1 MIVAKNI
8 SKIYFEGSK
17 KEFYA
22 LKNINFEIKKG
33 SFVIFKG
40 VSGSGKSTLLSIL
53 STISKP
59 SFGEILF
66 DKEPVSKYP
75 DIHASSFRAKNIGYI
90 FQSFNLFEDLTV
102 FVNVSLPLIPLG
114 FSQKDIDKKVEE
126 ILTLSNI
133 LHKKDEIVSNLSGG
147 EKQRCAIARALINNA
162 NTILC
167 DEPTSSFDYENSMNF
182 IKTLKELKESGKAI
196 VVATHDPLFF
206 ELDFIDKVFELK
218 NGVLVE

>member
-8 SKIYFEGSK
+8 SKIYFEGTK

-33 SFVIFKG
+33 SFVVFKG

-59 SFGEILF
+59 SLGEILF
-66 DKEPVSKYP
+66 ENESVSKYP
-75 DIHASSFRAKNIGYI
+75 DIHASNFRAKNIGYI

-102 FVNVSLPLIPLG
+102 FANVSFPLIPLG

-126 ILTLSNI
+126 TLILSNI

-147 EKQRCAIARALINNA
+147 EKQRCAIARALVNKA
-162 NTILC
+162 DTILC
-167 DEPTSSFDYENSMNF
+167 DEPTSSLDFENSLNF
-182 IKTLKELKESGKAI
+182 IKSLQELKKSGKTI
-196 VVATHDPLFF
+196 VVATHDPIFF
-206 ELDFIDKVFELK
+206 ELDFVDKFFELK
-218 NGVLVE
+218 NGVIVE

>member
-75 DIHASSFRAKNIGYI
+75 DIHASNFRAKNIGYI

-147 EKQRCAIARALINNA
+147 EKQRCAIARALVNEGEL
-162 NTILC
+162 ILC
-167 DEPTSSFDYENSMNF
+167 DEPTASLDYDNSQNF
-182 IKTLKELKESGKAI
+182 INIIKNLKDLGKTIIIAS
-196 VVATHDPLFF
+196 HDPIFF
-206 ELDFIDKVFELK
+206 NQNFVDLEIELK
-218 NGVLVE
+218 NGTIHE

>member
-66 DKEPVSKYP
+66 DKEPVSKYQ
-75 DIHASSFRAKNIGYI
+75 I
-90 FQSFNLFEDLTV
+90 FMLVILE
-102 FVNVSLPLIPLG
+102 
-114 FSQKDIDKKVEE
+114 QK
-126 ILTLSNI
+126 ILVTY
-133 LHKKDEIVSNLSGG
+133 SNL
-147 EKQRCAIARALINNA
+147 LI
-162 NTILC
+162 
-167 DEPTSSFDYENSMNF
+167 F
-182 IKTLKELKESGKAI
+182 LKI
-196 VVATHDPLFF
+196 
-206 ELDFIDKVFELK
+206 
-218 NGVLVE
+218 

>member
-75 DIHASSFRAKNIGYI
+75 DIHASNFRAKNIGYI

-147 EKQRCAIARALINNA
+147 EKQRCAIARAIVNNPEI
-162 NTILC
+162 ILC
-167 DEPTSSFDYENSMNF
+167 DEPTANLDYDNSIIF
-182 IKTLKELKESGKAI
+182 IESLRLLKSLNKTI
-196 VVATHDPLFF
+196 IVATHDPIFDN
-206 ELDFIDKVFELK
+206 LDFVDEIINIK
-218 NGVLVE
+218 NGTICE